1 MYFISNQLPGDADAT
16 KPWTTL
22 WLALAEEERWGEK
35 KKSEAWVVQGH
46 KKERVRLKVIARGFT
61 IGEAI
66 LHGTVVSPSELKVR
80 LDCGR
85 LLHHSD

>member
-1 MYFISNQLPGDADAT
+1 M
-16 KPWTTL
+16 
-22 WLALAEEERWGEK
+22 
-35 KKSEAWVVQGH
+35 VQGH